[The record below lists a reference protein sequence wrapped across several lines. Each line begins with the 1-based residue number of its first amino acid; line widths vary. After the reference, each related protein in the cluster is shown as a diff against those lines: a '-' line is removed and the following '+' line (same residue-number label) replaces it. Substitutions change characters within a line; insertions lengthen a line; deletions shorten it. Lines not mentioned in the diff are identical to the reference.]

1 MSNEP
6 RAGADAEGSP
16 RVDPDRSLVD
26 RFRQGDKRAFDELV
40 LARGD
45 AIAAVVRRYVKN
57 DADTEEI
64 TQRAFLAA
72 YEKIESFRG
81 ESSFKTWVYRI
92 AVNLALNHIRGGAKV
107 THVEVDDLAAFTN
120 SLGTE
125 RLVAAEVW
133 TKVQARLHQLP
144 PKQRLVVELRLF
156 HDMTFKEVSAIADCS
171 EDSAKVNFHHGVKK
185 LRELLPSAAAYGR

>member
-1 MSNEP
+1 MTNDP
-6 RAGADAEGSP
+6 PQGADEGP
-16 RVDPDRSLVD
+16 RVDPDRELVA

-40 LARGD
+40 LARRD

-57 DADTEEI
+57 DADTDEI

-72 YEKIESFRG
+72 YEKIDSFRG
-81 ESSFKTWVYRI
+81 ESSFKTWLFRI
-92 AVNLALNHIRGGAKV
+92 AVNLALNHIRGGAKMADA
-107 THVEVDDLAAFTN
+107 TGVDDIAAFTN
-120 SLGTE
+120 GLGTE

-133 TKVQARLHQLP
+133 TKVQERLHQLP